1 MKLNEVLSKTIQFF
15 KDKKIES
22 ARLDAELLIAHALKI
37 PRIQLYVKYDS
48 PLNESEINLCR
59 EFVKRRSNGEPVA
72 YIIEEKGFYGF
83 SFKVKPGVL
92 IPRPE
97 TELIVDEVLKDI
109 KIKHTHSDKIRILDL
124 GAGTGCIGL
133 SIAKNN
139 SSIELISV
147 EKSVEAF
154 EILKQNVELLNLES
168 QVQLIL
174 NDVDNLNPLDLG
186 VFDYIVSN
194 PPYIAENDPEVEPM
208 VKRFEPSEAL
218 FTEDNGLKFLK
229 SWAQKFRGSLKVG
242 GLIYME
248 MGYKQGQQIVKY
260 YSEELKYSD
269 AIILKDLSGL
279 DRIIKAR
286 A

>member
-48 PLNESEINLCR
+48 PLNESEVILCR
-59 EFVKRRSNGEPVA
+59 EYVKRRSSGEPVA
-72 YIIEEKGFYGF
+72 YIIEEKGFYGLT
-83 SFKVKPGVL
+83 FKVKSGAL

-97 TELIVDEVLKDI
+97 TEMIVDEVLKDI
-109 KIKHTHSDKIRILDL
+109 KVNHSQSEKIRILDL
-124 GAGTGCIGL
+124 GAGTGCIGF

-139 SSIELISV
+139 DKVEVISV

-154 EILKQNVELLNLES
+154 EILKQNVELLSLTS
-168 QVQLIL
+168 RAQLIL

-194 PPYIAENDPEVEPM
+194 PPYIAENDAEVEPM
-208 VKRFEPSEAL
+208 VKRFEPSTAL
-218 FTEDNGLKFLK
+218 FADDNGLKFLK
-229 SWAQKFRGSLKVG
+229 SWAQKFRNSLKSG
-242 GLIYME
+242 GVIFME
-248 MGYKQGQQIVKY
+248 MGYKQGPQLVKY
-260 YSEELKYSD
+260 YSDELKYSD

>member
-48 PLNESEINLCR
+48 PLNESEVNLCR

-72 YIIEEKGFYGF
+72 YIIEEKGFYGLT
-83 SFKVKPGVL
+83 FKVKSGAL

-97 TELIVDEVLKDI
+97 TEIIVDEVLKDI
-109 KIKHTHSDKIRILDL
+109 KIKHEQSEKIRVLDL

-139 SSIELISV
+139 PKVELISV
-147 EKSVEAF
+147 EKSVESF
-154 EILKQNVELLNLES
+154 EILKQNVELLNLSS
-168 QVQLIL
+168 QTQIIL
-174 NDVDNLNPLDLG
+174 NDVDNLSPLDLG
-186 VFDYIVSN
+186 SFDYIVSN

-208 VKRFEPSEAL
+208 VKRFEPATAL
-218 FTEDNGLKFLK
+218 FAEDSGLRFLK
-229 SWAQKFRGSLKVG
+229 SWAQKFRNSLKAD
-242 GLIYME
+242 GLIFME
-248 MGYKQGQQIVKY
+248 MGYKQGLLLMKY

-269 AIILKDLSGL
+269 AVILKDLSGL
-279 DRIIKAR
+279 DRVIKAR